1 VEVGISQMQNALHSL
16 NLRLR
21 VFVTCAF
28 LDVLTASE
36 TRERA
41 PIPRMPRHTFARD
54 PNSIGPARDLLKV
67 RSL

>member
-1 VEVGISQMQNALHSL
+1 
-16 NLRLR
+16 LR